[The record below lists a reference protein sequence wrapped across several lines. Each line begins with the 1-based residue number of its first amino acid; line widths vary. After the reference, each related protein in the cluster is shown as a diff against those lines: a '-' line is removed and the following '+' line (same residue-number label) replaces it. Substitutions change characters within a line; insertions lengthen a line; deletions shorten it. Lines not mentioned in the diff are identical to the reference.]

1 MLIQVRQVHEVR
13 PKLVEQM
20 TVPIIVE
27 HSECLVQTNG
37 ANNLGSYVG
46 RLACLLYQCMGN
58 KLLTEIN
65 RIKPATVGTIREYL
79 VANTWHL
86 TRDVTTTW
94 RHVATVIRS
103 SYSARV
109 LHMRVSLQSHVHVW
123 ACSSEF
129 LHFSSR
135 YNNAS
140 QSPTTCQ
147 STRVQT
153 PCTLLLHRVC

>member
-1 MLIQVRQVHEVR
+1 
-13 PKLVEQM
+13 M

-86 TRDVTTTW
+86 TRDVTTAW

-109 LHMRVSLQSHVHVW
+109 SCTCAYLFSLMYIFVRAHQSFFTSVPGIIMLLSLQPRVKVHV
-123 ACSSEF
+123 CKRRV
-129 LHFSSR
+129 H
-135 YNNAS
+135 YY
-140 QSPTTCQ
+140 
-147 STRVQT
+147 STAYVN
-153 PCTLLLHRVC
+153 LLFCKDQ